1 MRKALASIGVLV
13 ALTGSAAA
21 QGAVALAGPVV
32 AEVVRVIDGDTVE
45 VRARAWIDTEVTT
58 RVRLLGVDTPEKGSR
73 ARCTAEAKLADR
85 ASAATRAA
93 LPEGAAV
100 LLRDIRPDKY
110 GGRVVAAIEGPDGR
124 DLAAALLDAGL
135 ARPYD
140 GGRKAGW
147 CD

>member
-1 MRKALASIGVLV
+1 MRGMLLGFGLLM

-21 QGAVALAGPVV
+21 QGAVPLAGPVA

-73 ARCTAEAKLADR
+73 AKCRAEADLAEK
-85 ASAATRAA
+85 ASAATRTA
-93 LPEGAAV
+93 LPEGATV
-100 LLRDIRPDKY
+100 QLRDIRPDKY

-124 DLAAALLDAGL
+124 DLAAALLAAGL

-147 CD
+147 CE

>member
-1 MRKALASIGVLV
+1 MRGMLLGFGLLV

-21 QGAVALAGPVV
+21 QGAVPMAGPVA

-45 VRARAWIDTEVTT
+45 VRARAWVDTEVTT
-58 RVRLLGVDTPEKGSR
+58 RVRLLGVDTPEKGPR
-73 ARCTAEAKLADR
+73 AKCPAEAAMAER
-85 ASAATRAA
+85 ASETTRQA

-124 DLAAALLDAGL
+124 DLAAALLEAGL

-147 CD
+147 CE

>member
-1 MRKALASIGVLV
+1 MRGMLLGIGMLV

-21 QGAVALAGPVV
+21 QGAVPMAGPVA

-58 RVRLLGVDTPEKGSR
+58 RVRVGGIDTPEKGPR
-73 ARCTAEAKLADR
+73 AKCQVEAAMAER

-93 LPEGAAV
+93 LPKGAAV

-110 GGRVVAAIEGPDGR
+110 GGRVVAAIEGPEG
-124 DLAAALLDAGL
+124 DLAAALLAAGL

-147 CD
+147 CE